1 MVLAN
6 NGLTIKQIQSAI
18 IDDEAMF
25 QNIDTVSQ
33 ATVDSVLRR
42 NKLRMKQV
50 YRVPFV
56 PGAILKRRSH

>member
-6 NGLTIKQIQSAI
+6 NGLTTKQIQSAI

-42 NKLRMKQV
+42 NELRMKQV